1 MFSRPGVQRAG
12 EDGQLVLAA
21 AAQGLLRRPGSPSA
35 LGAQGTA
42 AFSVT
47 KKEKKYLVAVSNIGL
62 MLGLM
67 RVLGSLAAACNLELY
82 LIRIL
87 WTREFGV
94 AVQQDFGSLR

>member
-47 KKEKKYLVAVSNIGL
+47 KEKKDLVAVSNIGL